1 MKPEELADGLE
12 EVFAYDGLAT
22 DSPSAIWLA
31 DNYKDLLSALRR
43 VEKLG
48 ELVDDLER
56 RAASCC
62 ELKHATKD
70 ARDAHRLMGKEA
82 AYLHAAEIARQ
93 ALTGEA

>member
-1 MKPEELADGLE
+1 MKPEHLADLIERLRQAGKNFPTLRMLTDDAE
-12 EVFAYDGLAT
+12 E
-22 DSPSAIWLA
+22 
-31 DNYKDLLSALRR
+31 ALRR